1 MEFIRIWTEKDI
13 KEIQEH
19 MLIVDDKFGF
29 CPSCKQMGI
38 ALADLK
44 QCPQCGREFKYMTSR
59 EKGNRGFNIVKWA
72 LKKLPH
78 LTFVDA
84 EDYDNLTGKKKAADL
99 FNV

>member
-29 CPSCKQMGI
+29 CPGCKQMGI

-44 QCPQCGREFKYMTSR
+44 Q
-59 EKGNRGFNIVKWA
+59 
-72 LKKLPH
+72 
-78 LTFVDA
+78 
-84 EDYDNLTGKKKAADL
+84 
-99 FNV
+99 